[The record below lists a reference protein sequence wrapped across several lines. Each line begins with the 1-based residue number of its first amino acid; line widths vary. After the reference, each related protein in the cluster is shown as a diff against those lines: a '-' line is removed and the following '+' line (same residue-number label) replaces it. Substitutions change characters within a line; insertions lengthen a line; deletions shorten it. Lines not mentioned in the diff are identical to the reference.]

1 MKMKKV
7 YIILLLLLNLTP
19 VITEHGLTTSGEIKA
34 QSMADEMHYIPE
46 VTCTASAPSSAPPP
60 AYVGP
65 DYNAASQPPSYN
77 PPPTSGD
84 PCAYGGCN
92 SQSSGSSSNTSNSNT
107 SSTTEQD
114 KEEKDSTEKPEEV
127 DCGALEKYYAK
138 NSAKTFKKFTEL
150 PTLANLDEYNNLPSH
165 FLPQSN
171 TVLPLLNFHASNRFV
186 EAGFTYEYRPFGSF
200 VSDIQLGTT
209 SEVSWSITSD
219 TEALIH
225 SHPMQHEGQP
235 APGPSPQD
243 FVGLLE
249 ARIGQNCYRLNNSY
263 VVAHGGATY
272 ALSITSSAK
281 ARRFYNQNKG
291 QLGTQNGHFAEGTQ
305 FFKEFETMQRY
316 LKGQGFSAADA
327 HDAALAYVLDKNDT
341 GVKLMKKEKG
351 EDEFKTMH
359 TEGEMNSNN
368 DEVTSANSTKCKS

>member
-1 MKMKKV
+1 MKKI
-7 YIILLLLLNLTP
+7 YITILLLLNLIP
-19 VITEHGLTTSGEIKA
+19 VVTDDGITITIGEVNA
-34 QSMADEMHYIPE
+34 QSMTDEMNYLPE
-46 VTCTASAPSSAPPP
+46 VTCTASAPAPAPVSAP

-65 DYNAASQPPSYN
+65 DYNVSSEPPSYN
-77 PPPTSGD
+77 PPPTPSD

-92 SQSSGSSSNTSNSNT
+92 SQSSGSSSSNST
-107 SSTTEQD
+107 SSSTTEQN
-114 KEEKDSTEKPEEV
+114 EDSSDTDEKPKEV
-127 DCGALEKYYAK
+127 DCGTLEKYYAK
-138 NSAKTFKKFTEL
+138 KSAKTFKEFTEL
-150 PTLANLDEYNNLPSH
+150 PTLAEVDERNNLPSH
-165 FLPQSN
+165 YLPQSN
-171 TVLPLLNFHASNRFV
+171 TVLPMLNFHASNRFA
-186 EAGFTYEYRPFGSF
+186 EAGFTYEYRPGGSF

-209 SEVSWSITSD
+209 SQVSFPLEAR

-291 QLGTQNGHFAEGTQ
+291 QLGTQNGNFAQGST
-305 FFKEFETMQRY
+305 FYVEFEAMRNY
-316 LKGQGFSAADA
+316 LKDQGFSSTDA
-327 HDAALAYVLDKNDT
+327 HDAAMAYVLDKNDT

-351 EDEFKTMH
+351 EDEFKPMH
-359 TEGEMNSNN
+359 TEGSER
-368 DEVTSANSTKCKS
+368 ANGDIKNATPTKCK